1 MACAICEVRRP
12 RRICPGVRGEIC
24 SICCGTEREVTV
36 ACPLDCEYLRDAR
49 KHDRSVPIDPATAGD
64 PDIRVT
70 EEILDKNELLVAF
83 LVHRLLGAALAT
95 GGVVD
100 FDVRE
105 AFQALI
111 RTFRT
116 LTSGLYYQTVPQN
129 PLAARLFRA
138 LESGIEDFRK
148 QETAGLGITR
158 TRDSDILAVLVF
170 LERMELDRNN
180 GRRRGRAFLDSLRQS
195 YPAAAAAPPGPAFS
209 PLAIS

>member
-24 SICCGTEREVTV
+24 SICCGTEREVSV

-49 KHDRSVPIDPATAGD
+49 KHDRPVPIDPATTGD

-70 EEILDKNELLVAF
+70 EETVEKNQD
-83 LVHRLLGAALAT
+83 LLGFLAERLVGTALAIP
-95 GGVVD
+95 GVID
-100 FDVRE
+100 FDIRE
-105 AFQALI
+105 ALGALI

-116 LTSGLYYQTVPQN
+116 QASGLYYQTVPQN

-138 LESGIEDFRK
+138 LESGAEEYRK
-148 QETAGLGITR
+148 QESAELGMTR
-158 TRDSDILAVLVF
+158 TRDSDILAMLVF

-180 GRRRGRAFLDSLRQS
+180 GRRRGRAFLDYLRQS
-195 YPAAAAAPPGPAFS
+195 YPAASSTSSGLGFS
-209 PLAIS
+209 PLVIS